1 MALKGSPAVTEP
13 VGRDQGRQQ
22 ADQQSSPVE
31 DKLNKLVEGT
41 PAGET
46 DPEIPHGTTG
56 ARAAA
61 VQALYES
68 DASGHPA
75 RRALE
80 RLALYDALGKSDAK
94 LADRLVSYVEAH
106 RLELDRK
113 IGEFAVGHPVDSIA
127 NVDRNVLR
135 VALAE
140 MELRP
145 ETPRRVIVNE
155 AVEVAALFG
164 GDLSPKF
171 VNGVLGALLR

>member
-1 MALKGSPAVTEP
+1 MIHPA
-13 VGRDQGRQQ
+13 GREDNRQPADAQ
-22 ADQQSSPVE
+22 ASSEV
-31 DKLNKLVEGT
+31 DKLNRLVEGT

-46 DPEIPHGTTG
+46 NPEIPHGTTG

-80 RLALYDALGKSDAK
+80 RLALYDALGKSDAR
-94 LADRLVSYVEAH
+94 LAERLVGHVESH
-106 RLELDRK
+106 RVELDKR
-113 IGEFAVGHPVDSIA
+113 IGELAVGQPVDSIA

-140 MELRP
+140 LELRP
-145 ETPRRVIVNE
+145 ETPKRVIVNE

>member
-1 MALKGSPAVTEP
+1 MIHPA
-13 VGRDQGRQQ
+13 GRDENRQPAGGAASRG
-22 ADQQSSPVE
+22 ADH
-31 DKLNKLVEGT
+31 LNRLVEGT

-46 DPEIPHGTTG
+46 APEAPRGTTG

-80 RLALYDALGKSDAK
+80 RLALYDALGKSDAR
-94 LADRLVSYVEAH
+94 LAERLVSYVESH
-106 RLELDRK
+106 RVELDKR
-113 IGEFAVGHPVDSIA
+113 IGGLAVGQPVDSIA

-140 MELRP
+140 LELRP

-155 AVEVAALFG
+155 AVEVATLFG